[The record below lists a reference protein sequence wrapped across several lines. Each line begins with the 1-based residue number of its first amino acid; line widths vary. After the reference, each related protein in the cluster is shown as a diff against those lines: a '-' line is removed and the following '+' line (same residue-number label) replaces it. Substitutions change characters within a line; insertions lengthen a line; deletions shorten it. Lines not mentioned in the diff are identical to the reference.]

1 MYDLLRRYPGDY
13 CVESMNPMIM
23 GWFAKNAPQVMR
35 GQLATR
41 FREKSAAMVPAAAL
55 SNMMFNFLSKPNF
68 IAYDDKY
75 ADSNHVF
82 QLLKSLG
89 AMTVGWTIRE
99 QDYQDAIGKYD
110 AIIFEGFLP
119 PVRY

>member
-1 MYDLLRRYPGDY
+1 
-13 CVESMNPMIM
+13 
-23 GWFAKNAPQVMR
+23 
-35 GQLATR
+35 
-41 FREKSAAMVPAAAL
+41 
-55 SNMMFNFLSKPNF
+55 MFNFLSKPNF
-68 IAYDDKY
+68 IAYDHKY